1 MRDVKKHATTR
12 GRKRRD
18 EELNKRKEGRCKK
31 RLQLRHTCRR
41 KHSEGQ
47 RRGGGEHQKRTAVRS
62 KESHGYP
69 EAEFPAS
76 PPSLPRPMGGGRGRG
91 GGGILLAAEAKA
103 LPTCLFSTPAAVDED
118 NEDMSGGRRCR
129 LRRRG
134 VIGVH
139 FEGGLDRFRSRDSR

>member
-1 MRDVKKHATTR
+1 MDTQRQSSQHPP
-12 GRKRRD
+12 
-18 EELNKRKEGRCKK
+18 
-31 RLQLRHTCRR
+31 RLFP
-41 KHSEGQ
+41 GPWGA
-47 RRGGGEHQKRTAVRS
+47 GGG
-62 KESHGYP
+62 G
-69 EAEFPAS
+69 
-76 PPSLPRPMGGGRGRG
+76 G

>member
-1 MRDVKKHATTR
+1 MDT
-12 GRKRRD
+12 
-18 EELNKRKEGRCKK
+18 
-31 RLQLRHTCRR
+31 
-41 KHSEGQ
+41 Q
-47 RRGGGEHQKRTAVRS
+47 RRSSQH
-62 KESHGYP
+62 
-69 EAEFPAS
+69 
-76 PPSLPRPMGGGRGRG
+76 PPVSSQAHGGREGEG